1 MNTLHV
7 PPGPGGYGHG
17 LWLPVSSGKK
27 VLSLTGREI
36 HPLAIEIGALTQ
48 SEVVNGF
55 ACVPPDEELLCV
67 VINCGGSL
75 RCGLY
80 PKKLIP
86 TINVLPTGKA
96 GPLAAYITEDNYV
109 SGVTPAQLQ
118 QPEKRLSDDH
128 YAPPSV
134 RKTAAEGG
142 DAATVPEPQPPER
155 GIARLIR
162 LVEKTGTGAGQVIA
176 LLFAASRE
184 AVDVSLRNV
193 IPFMAFVSV
202 LIAVVQ
208 ETALGSLIA
217 HALTPLASSLWGLV
231 LLSFICGIPFL
242 SPVLG
247 PGAAISQVIGVMI
260 GTQIGAGNISPAFA
274 LPALFAINVQVGCDF
289 VPVGL
294 SMQEAKPETIA
305 WGVPAFLLSRQL
317 TGPLAV
323 IIGWAFSP
331 GLF

>member
-1 MNTLHV
+1 MSYVHV
-7 PPGPGGYGHG
+7 QPGAQGYGKGFH
-17 LWLPVSSGKK
+17 LPVASGKK

-36 HPLAIEIGALTQ
+36 HPVAAELARLAGI
-48 SEVVNGF
+48 EVVNGF
-55 ACVPPDEELLCV
+55 TAVPPDDELLCV
-67 VINCGGSL
+67 VINCAGSL

-80 PKKLIP
+80 PKKGIL
-86 TINVLPTGKA
+86 TVNVMPTGA
-96 GPLAAYITEDNYV
+96 SGPLAQYINEENYV
-109 SGVTPAQLQ
+109 SDVHVEQLALVDM
-118 QPEKRLSDDH
+118 PD
-128 YAPPSV
+128 APPKPATHSTKPATLAAPPPVTAVHPLV
-134 RKTAAEGG
+134 RS
-142 DAATVPEPQPPER
+142 
-155 GIARLIR
+155 
-162 LVEKTGTGAGQVIA
+162 VEKVGTATGQVIG

-184 AVDVSLRNV
+184 AVEVSIRNV

-202 LIAVVQ
+202 LIAIVQ
-208 ETALGSLIA
+208 ETALGNLIA
-217 HALTPLASSLWGLV
+217 HALTPLANSVWGLLV
-231 LLSFICGIPFL
+231 LSLICGIPFL
-242 SPVLG
+242 SPILG

-305 WGVPAFLLSRQL
+305 KGVPAFLLSRQL

-323 IIGWAFSP
+323 MIGWAFSL

>member
-1 MNTLHV
+1 MNILHV
-7 PPGPGGYGHG
+7 PPGPGGYGNG
-17 LWLPVSSGKK
+17 LRLPVGSGKK

-36 HPLAIEIGALTQ
+36 HPLAAEIGVLTQ

-80 PKKLIP
+80 PKKHIP
-86 TINVLPTGKA
+86 TINVMPTGKA
-96 GPLAAYITEDNYV
+96 GPLAAYITEENYV
-109 SGVTPAQLQ
+109 SGVTLAQLQ
-118 QPEKRLSDDH
+118 QPEMRQEDGDE
-128 YAPPSV
+128 APPDGEKV
-134 RKTAAEGG
+134 AEAGITPAA
-142 DAATVPEPQPPER
+142 PEQQSPEQ
-155 GIARLIR
+155 GMARLVR
-162 LVEKTGTGAGQVIA
+162 LVEKTGTATGQIIA

-208 ETALGSLIA
+208 ETALGNLIA
-217 HALTPLASSLWGLV
+217 HALTPLANSLWGLV
-231 LLSFICGIPFL
+231 LLSVICGIPFL

-305 WGVPAFLLSRQL
+305 KGVPAFLLSRQI

-323 IIGWAFSP
+323 IIGWAFSL

>member
-1 MNTLHV
+1 MSYVHV
-7 PPGPGGYGHG
+7 QPGPQGYGKG
-17 LWLPVSSGKK
+17 FYLPVSGSKK
-27 VLSLTGREI
+27 ILSLTGREI
-36 HPLAIEIGALTQ
+36 HPVAAALARLAGV
-48 SEVVNGF
+48 EVVNGF
-55 ACVPPDEELLCV
+55 TAVPPDEELLCV

-80 PKKLIP
+80 PQKGIL
-86 TINVLPTGKA
+86 TVNVMPTGA
-96 GPLAAYITEDNYV
+96 SGPLAQYITEDNYV
-109 SGVTPAQLQ
+109 SDVHVEQLSRVDRPETQPEATPA
-118 QPEKRLSDDH
+118 PA
-128 YAPPSV
+128 APAIPVGAPSV
-134 RKTAAEGG
+134 TA
-142 DAATVPEPQPPER
+142 THSLVR
-155 GIARLIR
+155 S
-162 LVEKTGTGAGQVIA
+162 VEKVGTATGQAIG

-184 AVDVSLRNV
+184 AVEVSIRNV

-202 LIAVVQ
+202 LIAIVQ

-217 HALTPLASSLWGLV
+217 HALTPLANSVWGLL
-231 LLSFICGIPFL
+231 LLSLICGIPFL
-242 SPVLG
+242 SPLLG

-260 GTQIGAGNISPAFA
+260 GTQIGAGAISPAFA

-305 WGVPAFLLSRQL
+305 KGVPAFLLSRQM

-323 IIGWAFSP
+323 MIGWAFSL

>member
-1 MNTLHV
+1 MNILHI
-7 PPGPGGYGHG
+7 PPGPGGYGKG
-17 LWLPVSSGKK
+17 LWLPISSGKK

-55 ACVPPDEELLCV
+55 SCVPSDEELLCV

-80 PKKLIP
+80 PKKHIP
-86 TINVLPTGKA
+86 TVNVLPTGKA

-109 SGVTPAQLQ
+109 SGVTLAQLQ
-118 QPEKRLSDDH
+118 RSEMQPQDGRDYVPPVAEADVTTT
-128 YAPPSV
+128 AP
-134 RKTAAEGG
+134 EQQL
-142 DAATVPEPQPPER
+142 PEQ
-155 GIARLIR
+155 GMARLVR
-162 LVEKTGTGAGQVIA
+162 LVEKTGTATGQVIA

-217 HALTPLASSLWGLV
+217 HALTPLANSLWGLV

-305 WGVPAFLLSRQL
+305 KGVPAFLLSRQL

-323 IIGWAFSP
+323 IIGWAFSL

>member
-1 MNTLHV
+1 MSYVTV
-7 PPGPGGYGHG
+7 RPGPQGYGKG
-17 LWLPVSSGKK
+17 FTLPVSGSKK
-27 VLSLTGREI
+27 VLSLTGREF
-36 HPLAIEIGALTQ
+36 HPVAAKLARLAGV
-48 SEVVNGF
+48 EVVNGF
-55 ACVPPDEELLCV
+55 TTVPPDNELLCV

-80 PKKLIP
+80 PQKGIL
-86 TINVLPTGKA
+86 TVNVMPTGA
-96 GPLAAYITEDNYV
+96 SGPLARYISEENYV
-109 SGVTPAQLQ
+109 SDVHVAQL
-118 QPEKRLSDDH
+118 S
-128 YAPPSV
+128 
-134 RKTAAEGG
+134 
-142 DAATVPEPQPPER
+142 
-155 GIARLIR
+155 
-162 LVEKTGTGAGQVIA
+162 LVETPDVEPATGTTACPLKPEAAAGASPAVTHSLVRSVEKVGTATGQVIA

-202 LIAVVQ
+202 LIALVQ

-217 HALTPLASSLWGLV
+217 HALTPLANSVWGLL
-231 LLSFICGIPFL
+231 LLSLICGIPFL

-305 WGVPAFLLSRQL
+305 KGVPAFLLSRQL

-323 IIGWAFSP
+323 IIGWAFSL

>member
-1 MNTLHV
+1 MTTSV
-7 PPGPGGYGHG
+7 FISPGPGGYGRG
-17 LWLPVSSGKK
+17 LWLPVGSGKK
-27 VLSLTGREI
+27 VLSLTGRDI
-36 HPLAIEIGALTQ
+36 HPVAAEIGALTR

-55 ACVPPDEELLCV
+55 SQVPPDEELLCV

-80 PKKLIP
+80 PKKHIK
-86 TINVLPTGKA
+86 TVNVLPTGQA
-96 GPLAAYITEDNYV
+96 GPLAQFINESNYV
-109 SGVTPAQLQ
+109 SGVTTAQLKN
-118 QPEKRLSDDH
+118 PE
-128 YAPPSV
+128 AAETTTPAVTAVPE
-134 RKTAAEGG
+134 TAASP
-142 DAATVPEPQPPER
+142 ATAVTSHPVR
-155 GIARLIR
+155 GSEKLVQM
-162 LVEKTGTGAGQVIA
+162 VEKSGTAVGQVVA

-184 AVDVSLRNV
+184 AVGVSLRNV

-202 LIAVVQ
+202 LIALVQ
-208 ETALGSLIA
+208 ETALGTLIA
-217 HALTPLASSLWGLV
+217 HALTPLAGSLWGLI
-231 LLSFICGIPFL
+231 LLSVICGIPFL

-260 GTQIGAGNISPAFA
+260 GTQIGAGTISPAFA

-294 SMQEAKPETIA
+294 SMQEARPETIA
-305 WGVPAFLLSRQL
+305 KGVPAFLLSRQL

-323 IIGWAFSP
+323 ITGQIFSL

>member
-1 MNTLHV
+1 MSYVHV
-7 PPGPGGYGHG
+7 QPGPQGFGKGLHLPSGGDR
-17 LWLPVSSGKK
+17 K
-27 VLSLTGREI
+27 VLSLTGRDI
-36 HPLAIEIGALTQ
+36 HPVAAELARLAGV
-48 SEVVNGF
+48 EVVNGF
-55 ACVPPDEELLCV
+55 TAVPPDNELLCV

-80 PKKLIP
+80 PQKGIP
-86 TINVLPTGKA
+86 TLNVLPTGA
-96 GPLAAYITEDNYV
+96 SGPLAQFINEDNYV
-109 SGVTPAQLQ
+109 SGVTMEQLVLVDSADAPDGRPEITPEPASWATAL
-118 QPEKRLSDDH
+118 P
-128 YAPPSV
+128 PPSHGAEKLV
-134 RKTAAEGG
+134 RM
-142 DAATVPEPQPPER
+142 
-155 GIARLIR
+155 
-162 LVEKTGTGAGQVIA
+162 VEQTGTATGHVIA

-184 AVDVSLRNV
+184 AVDVSIRNV

-217 HALTPLASSLWGLV
+217 HGLAPLANSLWGLV
-231 LLSFICGIPFL
+231 LLSLICGIPFL

-260 GTQIGAGNISPAFA
+260 GTQIGAGAISPAFA

-305 WGVPAFLLSRQL
+305 RGVPAFLLSRQL

-323 IIGWAFSP
+323 IIGWLFSL

>member
-1 MNTLHV
+1 MNILHI
-7 PPGPGGYGHG
+7 PPGPGGYGNG
-17 LWLPVSSGKK
+17 LRLPVGSGKK

-36 HPLAIEIGALTQ
+36 HPLAIEIGAFTQ

-55 ACVPPDEELLCV
+55 SCVPSDEELLCV

-80 PKKLIP
+80 PKKGIP

-109 SGVTPAQLQ
+109 SGVTLAQLQ
-118 QPEKRLSDDH
+118 QPEMQQNGDH
-128 YAPPSV
+128 YGSPSV
-134 RKTAAEGG
+134 GGTTAERGST
-142 DAATVPEPQPPER
+142 ATGPEHQVPEQ
-155 GIARLIR
+155 GMARLVR
-162 LVEKTGTGAGQVIA
+162 LVEKTGTATGQVIA

-217 HALTPLASSLWGLV
+217 HALTPLANSLWGLV

-242 SPVLG
+242 SPILG

-305 WGVPAFLLSRQL
+305 KGVPAFLLSRQL

-323 IIGWAFSP
+323 IIGWAFSL